1 MDRNSDLYKVG
12 LALHGHKCP
21 AMPLGLRAGL
31 AAMEALG
38 VEHAPDGQLTALV
51 EMDRNHCSTCF
62 ADGVQVATG
71 CTFGKGNIRSLGYG
85 KFALTLIDNKTS
97 RSVRVIP
104 TVKTMRRNQES
115 EFLGLRKKGTPASQ
129 IDPALSE
136 PLTDA
141 VLSDPVDALFK
152 VGYSLRAT
160 CSGIKPGTCA
170 PERLPGCGMGMR
182 KSAGNVHFPYLLTS
196 PIEVSLRRRRTAL
209 CHEFP
214 IPPLLSC
221 SRELTKPVFHPPCD
235 TPNANLP
242 YQH

>member
-1 MDRNSDLYKVG
+1 MDRNSELYKVG

-141 VLSDPVDALFK
+141 VLADPVEALFK
-152 VGYSLRAT
+152 VEP
-160 CSGIKPGTCA
+160 IKQVASAPMLPHAFDTIICA
-170 PERLPGCGMGMR
+170 ECGEMAVERYARVKHGKIVCM
-182 KSAGNVHFPYLLTS
+182 
-196 PIEVSLRRRRTAL
+196 
-209 CHEFP
+209 
-214 IPPLLSC
+214 
-221 SRELTKPVFHPPCD
+221 PC
-235 TPNANLP
+235 AEKVESVR
-242 YQH
+242 